1 MLQAIDCAVLIVP
14 SQASWVPG
22 WIAGH
27 GQLGRVRLH
36 GVALDPEPSALSQ
49 AALALRRYD
58 VCMLPV
64 VPQTLSWTR
73 TALACMPDGLSVP
86 LLGMLREIRAAA
98 LRDLLALGMADFV
111 HETACDDELQAR
123 LAQLARL
130 SRVKPGEDGT
140 GGAPGAAPACPI
152 IVSEAIA
159 PMDGVEPFRQAKN
172 RVVATFE
179 RDYLNGALA
188 RHAGNISSAA
198 RAARKHRRA
207 FWALMR
213 KHSIEAAPFREAAGD
228 DHRYG

>member
-1 MLQAIDCAVLIVP
+1 MLEAIDCAVLIVP

-22 WIAGH
+22 WISAH
-27 GQLGRVRLH
+27 RQLGRVRLH
-36 GVALDPEPSALSQ
+36 GVALGAEPQALSA

-73 TALACMPDGLSVP
+73 MALACAPQGPSVP

-98 LRDLLALGMADFV
+98 LRDLLALGMTDFV
-111 HETACDDELQAR
+111 RETACDDELQAR

-130 SRVKPGEDGT
+130 ARVKPGADGS
-140 GGAPGAAPACPI
+140 GGASSAAPAGPI

-159 PMDGVEPFRQAKN
+159 PADAVEPFRQAKS
-172 RVVATFE
+172 RIVATFE
-179 RDYLNGALA
+179 RDYLTGALA

-213 KHSIEAAPFREAAGD
+213 KHRIDAAPFREAAAEER
-228 DHRYG
+228 RYG